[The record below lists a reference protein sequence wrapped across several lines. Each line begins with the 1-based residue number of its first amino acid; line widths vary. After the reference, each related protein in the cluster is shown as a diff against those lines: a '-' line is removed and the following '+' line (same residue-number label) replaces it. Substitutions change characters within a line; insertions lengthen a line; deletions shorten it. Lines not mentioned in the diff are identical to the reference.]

1 MSNAYCR
8 GDVSS
13 RTMRQSKRIGGCEM
27 KNYENLKIVVRFF
40 EEEDVVTTSDLGS
53 GDWGQQDDFED

>member
-1 MSNAYCR
+1 
-8 GDVSS
+8 
-13 RTMRQSKRIGGCEM
+13 M

-40 EEEDVVTTSDLGS
+40 EEVDVVTTSDLGS